1 MMNKVISL
9 SIVLTV
15 LCSCQSKNI
24 VFEENQQLSPGL
36 EWLTKDIKT
45 FNFESKDSKTNYK
58 SYLLFRFVDGFQ
70 YKSFKVKVTQI
81 SPSNIEKSTIVNLK
95 IINDNGEYI
104 GEPALDIWDSEHVIN
119 ENLSFSENG
128 QYKFKIESLFPS
140 VSLPSAMEIG
150 LRIEKK

>member
-1 MMNKVISL
+1 MKKIITL
-9 SIVLTV
+9 SILLTV

-45 FNFESKDSKTNYK
+45 FNFDLKDSKAKYK
-58 SYLLFRFVDGFQ
+58 SYLLFRFTEGFQ
-70 YKSFKVKVTQI
+70 YKSIKVKVTQI

-95 IINDNGEYI
+95 IINDKGEYI
-104 GEPALDIWDSEHVIN
+104 GEPALDIWDSEHLIN
-119 ENLSFSENG
+119 ENLTFLENG
-128 QYKFKIESLFPS
+128 QYKFIIESLFPS
-140 VSLPSAMEIG
+140 KSLHSAMEIG

>member
-1 MMNKVISL
+1 V
-9 SIVLTV
+9 
-15 LCSCQSKNI
+15 
-24 VFEENQQLSPGL
+24 
-36 EWLTKDIKT
+36 
-45 FNFESKDSKTNYK
+45 
-58 SYLLFRFVDGFQ
+58 
-70 YKSFKVKVTQI
+70 
-81 SPSNIEKSTIVNLK
+81 KSTIVNLK

-140 VSLPSAMEIG
+140 ESLPSAMEIG